1 MTMTR
6 PNAAILA
13 PVLACALVL
22 TLSGCGKKKEP
33 VASAP
38 IPFQLTERNGA
49 AALEFTNWTIAFEAI
64 PARTVALG
72 STGVIALASATSEG
86 GEYKFRGL
94 HLRQF
99 AGKSVNI
106 ISVNNYTFKL
116 MASGHQVAFPDHVYE
131 VKDKPKEI
139 LVARDGRTTE
149 VGSTR

>member
-1 MTMTR
+1 MSPR

-13 PVLACALVL
+13 PVLVCLLAL
-22 TLSGCGKKKEP
+22 TLPGCGKREKP

-49 AALEFTNWTIAFEAI
+49 AALEFTNWTIVFEAI
-64 PARTVALG
+64 PARGVALG
-72 STGVIALASATSEG
+72 STGVIAVASATSED

-94 HLRQF
+94 NLRQF
-99 AGKSVNI
+99 PGKNVNI

-116 MASGHQVAFPDHVYE
+116 MASGRQVAFPDHVYE

-139 LVARDGRTTE
+139 MVARDGKTTE
-149 VGSTR
+149 VGGGR